1 MRKPWS
7 AERQRIG
14 SKWLRGGEEKGVR
27 IPFFGCPKMGYPKSH
42 GVEKQ
47 VLHEFFRQ
55 FWGICTPERFL
66 APQIW
71 AVLCKSGPPWTNLR
85 GFASFPE
92 IDSNLRHVPA
102 FLVCEVSLYSRKII
116 KIILIVASFASPS
129 HVALSWFMVYPKI
142 EDPPNYRHLLS
153 GELT

>member
-27 IPFFGCPKMGYPKSH
+27 IQIFGCPKRGYPKSH

-55 FWGICTPERFL
+55 FCICTPERFF

-71 AVLCKSGPPWTNLR
+71 AVLCKSCQGI
-85 GFASFPE
+85 SE
-92 IDSNLRHVPA
+92 
-102 FLVCEVSLYSRKII
+102 VCEVSLYSRKII
-116 KIILIVASFASPS
+116 KIILVVASFVSPS
-129 HVALSWFMVYPKI
+129 HVALSWFIMVYPKI
-142 EDPPNYRHLLS
+142 EDPPKYSHLLS
-153 GELT
+153 GKLT